1 MNKKIKNIAFL
12 ALGLLILNFANQSF
26 YKRFDL
32 TADNRYTLSK
42 TTKNIV
48 SKIDKNL
55 SITIYLEGDFPS
67 EFIRLQS
74 ETRQYLEEL
83 SAENSKIKIGFQNP
97 DNQRE
102 KLIKKGM
109 IPSKLTIEEN
119 GKLSEA
125 IIFPWAEISYEKKSQ
140 IISLLPSAIVASQ
153 EEQLQKAIENLE
165 YSFSNALNTI
175 LLRKQKSV
183 GVITGNG
190 ELQDMYQYS
199 FLSEV
204 AKKYRLAKFTLDSV
218 ASNPQQTLEDLT
230 SLDLAIIAKP
240 TQKFTEHE
248 KFTID
253 QFIANDGK
261 TLWMID
267 NVQADQDS
275 LFTNGKMLAYPRDL
289 NLTDLLFAYGVRIN
303 TTLIK
308 DLYAAKISLAT
319 GKIGNQTQFQN
330 LEWFFHPLV
339 SGNPNHA
346 ITKNIAPIRLQFVNP
361 IDTLKNNI
369 KKTPLLRSSL
379 LTQKIGTPG
388 FIELQSIADEIVET
402 DYNNGN
408 QLFAVLLEGA
418 FNSAYKNRIQ
428 PFKTPLYK
436 ENSNNN
442 KMVVISD
449 GDIGKNQIL
458 KDDTSKIQPLDL
470 NRDKWTHQQFGNK
483 DFLLNVVDYLLDDVG
498 LIELR
503 NKTLKISIL
512 DKQKAFKERLYWQ
525 SINVIFPLICL
536 LFFGILFSF
545 LRKRKYAS

>member
-1 MNKKIKNIAFL
+1 MNKKIKKITFL
-12 ALGLLILNFANQSF
+12 ALGFFILNFINQSF

-42 TTKNIV
+42 TTRNIV

-67 EFIRLQS
+67 EFKRLQA

-83 SAENSKIKIGFQNP
+83 SAENSKIEIQFLNP

-109 IPSKLTIEEN
+109 IPSKLTVEED

-140 IISLLPSAIVASQ
+140 VVSLLPSAIVASQ

-165 YSFSNALNTI
+165 YSFSNAMNNI
-175 LLRKQKSV
+175 LLKKRKRV

-190 ELQDMYQYS
+190 ELQDIYQYS

-218 ASNPQQTLEDLT
+218 ASNPQQTLEDLM

-240 TQKFTEHE
+240 TEKFSEQE

-253 QFIANDGK
+253 QFIAHGGK
-261 TLWMID
+261 TLWMLD

-289 NLTDLLFAYGVRIN
+289 NLTDLLFTYGVRIN

-308 DLYAAKISLAT
+308 DLYAAKIPLAT

-330 LEWFFHPLV
+330 LQWFFHPLV
-339 SGNPNHA
+339 NGNPNHA
-346 ITKNIAPIRLQFVNP
+346 ITKNIAPIRLQFANP
-361 IDTLKNNI
+361 IDTLKNKI
-369 KKTPLLRSSL
+369 KKTPLLVSSL
-379 LTQKIGTPG
+379 LTQKIGTPS

-418 FNSAYKNRIQ
+418 FNSAYKNRIK
-428 PFKTPLYK
+428 PFETPLYK

-458 KDDTSKIQPLDL
+458 KDDTSKIQPFDL
-470 NRDKWTHQQFGNK
+470 NRDKWTNQQFGNK
-483 DFLLNVVDYLLDDVG
+483 DFLLNTVDYLLDDVG

-503 NKTLKISIL
+503 NKTLKINVL
-512 DKQKAFKERLYWQ
+512 DKQKVFKERIYWQ
-525 SINVIFPLICL
+525 FFNVIFPMIFL
-536 LFFGILFSF
+536 LFFGIIFTF
-545 LRKRKYAS
+545 LRRRKYAK